1 MIRAY
6 DTNYK
11 VDGSAL
17 LAPDEGVEISL
28 SDLDSSDS
36 GRDESGI
43 MHRFVVREK
52 VRTFGFSYAVLD
64 SEDYSYLMGLFS
76 GKVTFPFSFPE
87 NGITKTCTAYCSKAS
102 VVLHSSRTG
111 LYKNLKFNIIE
122 C

>member
-64 SEDYSYLMGLFS
+64 SEDYAYLMGLFS
-76 GKVTFPFSFPE
+76 GKVTFTFSFPE
-87 NGITKTCTAYCSKAS
+87 NDATKTCTAYCSKAS

>member
-52 VRTFGFSYAVLD
+52 SGLSDSATRCWIRKDYA
-64 SEDYSYLMGLFS
+64 YLMGLFS

>member
-17 LAPDEGVEISL
+17 LAPDEG
-28 SDLDSSDS
+28 
-36 GRDESGI
+36 
-43 MHRFVVREK
+43 
-52 VRTFGFSYAVLD
+52 A
-64 SEDYSYLMGLFS
+64 EDYAYLMGLFS
-76 GKVTFPFSFPE
+76 GKVTFTFSFPE
-87 NGITKTCTAYCSKAS
+87 NDATKTCTAYCSKAS